1 MSDQIANLIN
11 YICITVDL
19 VPIYVVGLAIGH
31 HRHLHG
37 QSPVLGILSAK
48 LIFLSIRVHAWL
60 VKLPVGRSTLSCA
73 ICTGLAS

>member
-37 QSPVLGILSAK
+37 TKPRTRDSISKINISIYTCTCLVGQTSSGQEHIK
-48 LIFLSIRVHAWL
+48 LCNLH
-60 VKLPVGRSTLSCA
+60 RS
-73 ICTGLAS
+73 G